1 MVWPTLH
8 FPIFLADWLG
18 DSAIWC
24 ILSIKEIYQVFIQ
37 AYKPFTTSKT
47 FKNFQSRAMWFD
59 PYCPFK
65 KKKKKIELR
74 SICVLLIKTFI
85 QKLYI
90 LSSILYKIPQKAPFI
105 FFSIYTILEKLSH
118 NTGLPI
124 KKERSIFFK
133 STYGSN
139 YVAFSDMSRNF
150 RSRYHTI
157 LTILLFEELCISL
170 DQKLF
175 FLLQIFLKNTNQ
187 KQYGLTHNYPFT
199 KTWPILS
206 KAHVIRIALHLPK
219 YLAKPRKH
227 FSQGQYGLT
236 QNVHLE
242 KIDQI
247 L

>member
-1 MVWPTLH
+1 MQ
-8 FPIFLADWLG
+8 FGAFCQ
-18 DSAIWC
+18 SKK
-24 ILSIKEIYQVFIQ
+24 SIKFSFRLTNLLLLQRLLKIFNHRQCGLTHIVL
-37 AYKPFTTSKT
+37 S
-47 FKNFQSRAMWFD
+47 
-59 PYCPFK
+59 K

-157 LTILLFEELCISL
+157 LTILLFEELYISL

-175 FLLQIFLKNTNQ
+175 FLLQICLKNTNQ

-199 KTWPILS
+199 KT
-206 KAHVIRIALHLPK
+206 
-219 YLAKPRKH
+219 
-227 FSQGQYGLT
+227 
-236 QNVHLE
+236 
-242 KIDQI
+242 
-247 L
+247 

>member
-1 MVWPTLH
+1 MVWP
-8 FPIFLADWLG
+8 
-18 DSAIWC
+18 
-24 ILSIKEIYQVFIQ
+24 ILS
-37 AYKPFTTSKT
+37 
-47 FKNFQSRAMWFD
+47 FQ
-59 PYCPFK
+59 K
-65 KKKKKIELR
+65 KKKEKDRTAFNLRFTYQNFYPETMYTLKYFIQNSTKSTIHFFLYLHHFRKIE
-74 SICVLLIKTFI
+74 SD
-85 QKLYI
+85 
-90 LSSILYKIPQKAPFI
+90 
-105 FFSIYTILEKLSH
+105 

-157 LTILLFEELCISL
+157 LTILLFEELYISL

-206 KAHVIRIALHLPK
+206 KAHVIRIVLHFPK
-219 YLAKPRKH
+219 YLAKPGKNFNH
-227 FSQGQYGLT
+227 GQYGLT
-236 QNVHLE
+236 QIVHLE